1 MLALPASMK
10 TITLLSGIALLCAAV
25 VSAQTA
31 SARQP
36 ASPSSRNAPQTV
48 TLTGCVGSV
57 SGPQGGFMLS
67 NPLVVPPA
75 GATATAQAGTPA
87 STPPYATQP
96 NAGSA
101 VGTAGTASTGVGTA
115 GTASTG
121 VGTAST
127 GVGTASPGTAG
138 TTGVASN
145 PSSATGTPSSAAG
158 TTGTAGSVATAT
170 PGAVAQGGIAT
181 GAGTTAAMNGYRL
194 SGADMSSWSGQ
205 RVQIVGTVVPGQ
217 ASAAAAP
224 TNATNAGAA
233 VPMPEF
239 RVQSVQPVDGPCPK

>member
-1 MLALPASMK
+1 MK

-121 VGTAST
+121 VGTAS
-127 GVGTASPGTAG
+127 PGTAG

-145 PSSATGTPSSAAG
+145 PASATGTPSSAAG
-158 TTGTAGSVATAT
+158 TSGTAGSVATAT

-194 SGADMSSWSGQ
+194 SGAAMSSWSGQ

>member
-1 MLALPASMK
+1 MK

-121 VGTAST
+121 VGTAS
-127 GVGTASPGTAG
+127 PGTAG

-145 PSSATGTPSSAAG
+145 PASATGTPSSAAG
-158 TTGTAGSVATAT
+158 TSGTAGSVATAT

>member
-1 MLALPASMK
+1 MK
-10 TITLLSGIALLCAAV
+10 TITLLSGIALLSAAF

-31 SARQP
+31 SARQQ

-121 VGTAST
+121 VGAAS
-127 GVGTASPGTAG
+127 TASPGTAG
-138 TTGVASN
+138 TTGVGSN
-145 PSSATGTPSSAAG
+145 PASATGTPSSAAG
-158 TTGTAGSVATAT
+158 TAGTAGSVATAT
-170 PGAVAQGGIAT
+170 PGAVAQGAT
-181 GAGTTAAMNGYRL
+181 ASGAGTTAAMNGYRL

>member
-1 MLALPASMK
+1 MK

-31 SARQP
+31 SARQQ

-121 VGTAST
+121 VGTAGTAST
-127 GVGTASPGTAG
+127 GVGVASTASPGTAG
-138 TTGVASN
+138 TTGVGSN
-145 PSSATGTPSSAAG
+145 PASATGTPSSAAG
-158 TTGTAGSVATAT
+158 TAGTAGSVATAT
-170 PGAVAQGGIAT
+170 PGAVAQG
-181 GAGTTAAMNGYRL
+181 
-194 SGADMSSWSGQ
+194 
-205 RVQIVGTVVPGQ
+205 
-217 ASAAAAP
+217 
-224 TNATNAGAA
+224 
-233 VPMPEF
+233 
-239 RVQSVQPVDGPCPK
+239 

>member
-1 MLALPASMK
+1 MK
-10 TITLLSGIALLCAAV
+10 TITLLSGIALLSAAF

-31 SARQP
+31 SARQQ

-121 VGTAST
+121 VGAAS
-127 GVGTASPGTAG
+127 TASPGTAG
-138 TTGVASN
+138 TTGVGSN
-145 PSSATGTPSSAAG
+145 PASATGTPSSAAG
-158 TTGTAGSVATAT
+158 TAGTAGSVATAT
-170 PGAVAQGGIAT
+170 PGAVAQGATAT

>member
-1 MLALPASMK
+1 
-10 TITLLSGIALLCAAV
+10 
-25 VSAQTA
+25 
-31 SARQP
+31 
-36 ASPSSRNAPQTV
+36 
-48 TLTGCVGSV
+48 
-57 SGPQGGFMLS
+57 MLS

-121 VGTAST
+121 VGAAS
-127 GVGTASPGTAG
+127 TASPGTAG
-138 TTGVASN
+138 TTGVGSN
-145 PSSATGTPSSAAG
+145 PASATGTPSSAAG
-158 TTGTAGSVATAT
+158 TAGTAGSVATAT
-170 PGAVAQGGIAT
+170 PGAVAQGAT
-181 GAGTTAAMNGYRL
+181 ASGAGTTAAMNGYRL

>member
-1 MLALPASMK
+1 MK

-31 SARQP
+31 SALQP

-121 VGTAST
+121 VGTP
-127 GVGTASPGTAG
+127 SPGTAG
-138 TTGVASN
+138 TTGVGSN
-145 PSSATGTPSSAAG
+145 PASATGTPSSAAG

-224 TNATNAGAA
+224 TNATNVGAA
-233 VPMPEF
+233 APMPEF

>member
-1 MLALPASMK
+1 MK

-96 NAGSA
+96 NAGSS
-101 VGTAGTASTGVGTA
+101 VGTPGTASTGVGTA
-115 GTASTG
+115 
-121 VGTAST
+121 GTAST

-145 PSSATGTPSSAAG
+145 PASATGTPSSAAG

>member
-1 MLALPASMK
+1 MK

-121 VGTAST
+121 VGTAS
-127 GVGTASPGTAG
+127 PGTAG

-145 PSSATGTPSSAAG
+145 PASATGTPSSAAG

>member
-1 MLALPASMK
+1 MK

-31 SARQP
+31 SALQP

-121 VGTAST
+121 VGTAS
-127 GVGTASPGTAG
+127 PGTAG

-145 PSSATGTPSSAAG
+145 PASATGTPSSAAG

-170 PGAVAQGGIAT
+170 PGAVAQGAT
-181 GAGTTAAMNGYRL
+181 ASGAGTTAAMNGYRL

>member
-121 VGTAST
+121 VGTAS
-127 GVGTASPGTAG
+127 PGTAG

-145 PSSATGTPSSAAG
+145 PASATGTPSSAAG
-158 TTGTAGSVATAT
+158 TSGTAGSVATAT

>member
-1 MLALPASMK
+1 MK

-31 SARQP
+31 SALQP

-121 VGTAST
+121 VGAAS
-127 GVGTASPGTAG
+127 TASPGTAG
-138 TTGVASN
+138 VGSN
-145 PSSATGTPSSAAG
+145 PASATGTPSSAAG
-158 TTGTAGSVATAT
+158 TAGTAGSVATAT

>member
-1 MLALPASMK
+1 MK
-10 TITLLSGIALLCAAV
+10 TITLLSGIALLSAAF

-31 SARQP
+31 SARQQ

-57 SGPQGGFMLS
+57 SGFMLS

-121 VGTAST
+121 VGAAS
-127 GVGTASPGTAG
+127 TASPGTAG
-138 TTGVASN
+138 TTGVGSN
-145 PSSATGTPSSAAG
+145 PASATGTPSSAAG
-158 TTGTAGSVATAT
+158 TAGTAGSVATAT
-170 PGAVAQGGIAT
+170 PGAVAQGATAT

>member
-1 MLALPASMK
+1 MK

-115 GTASTG
+115 
-121 VGTAST
+121 GTAST

>member
-1 MLALPASMK
+1 MK
-10 TITLLSGIALLCAAV
+10 TITLLSGIALLSAAF

-31 SARQP
+31 SARQQ

-121 VGTAST
+121 VGTAS
-127 GVGTASPGTAG
+127 PGTAG

-145 PSSATGTPSSAAG
+145 PASATGTPSSAAG
-158 TTGTAGSVATAT
+158 TSGTAGSVATAT

>member
-1 MLALPASMK
+1 MK

-31 SARQP
+31 SALQP

-121 VGTAST
+121 VGTAS
-127 GVGTASPGTAG
+127 PGTAG

-145 PSSATGTPSSAAG
+145 PASATGTPSSAAG

>member
-1 MLALPASMK
+1 MK

-31 SARQP
+31 SALQP

-121 VGTAST
+121 VGTAS
-127 GVGTASPGTAG
+127 PGTAG

-145 PSSATGTPSSAAG
+145 PASATGTPSSAAG
-158 TTGTAGSVATAT
+158 TSGTAGSVATAT

>member
-1 MLALPASMK
+1 MK
-10 TITLLSGIALLCAAV
+10 TITLLSGIALLSAAF

-31 SARQP
+31 SARQQ

-121 VGTAST
+121 VGVAS
-127 GVGTASPGTAG
+127 TASPGTAG
-138 TTGVASN
+138 TTGVGSN
-145 PSSATGTPSSAAG
+145 PASATGTPSSAAG
-158 TTGTAGSVATAT
+158 TAGTAGSVATAT
-170 PGAVAQGGIAT
+170 PGAVAQGAT
-181 GAGTTAAMNGYRL
+181 ASGAGTTAAMNGYRL

>member
-1 MLALPASMK
+1 MK

-121 VGTAST
+121 VGAA
-127 GVGTASPGTAG
+127 GTASPGTAG
-138 TTGVASN
+138 TTGVGSN
-145 PSSATGTPSSAAG
+145 PASATGTPSGRYDRDGRQRRDRNARRRRARRHCHRRRNNGRDERVPFIGRRHELVVGSARADRRDRRSGTSERRRCADQRHQRGRGCPDAGVPRPECAAG
-158 TTGTAGSVATAT
+158 
-170 PGAVAQGGIAT
+170 
-181 GAGTTAAMNGYRL
+181 
-194 SGADMSSWSGQ
+194 
-205 RVQIVGTVVPGQ
+205 
-217 ASAAAAP
+217 
-224 TNATNAGAA
+224 
-233 VPMPEF
+233 
-239 RVQSVQPVDGPCPK
+239 

>member
-1 MLALPASMK
+1 MK

-31 SARQP
+31 SARQQ

-121 VGTAST
+121 VGAAS
-127 GVGTASPGTAG
+127 TASPGTAG
-138 TTGVASN
+138 TTGVGSN
-145 PSSATGTPSSAAG
+145 PASATGTPSSAAG
-158 TTGTAGSVATAT
+158 TAGTAGSVATAT
-170 PGAVAQGGIAT
+170 PGAVAQGAT
-181 GAGTTAAMNGYRL
+181 ASGAGTTAAMNGYRL

>member
-115 GTASTG
+115 
-121 VGTAST
+121 GTAST

>member
-1 MLALPASMK
+1 M
-10 TITLLSGIALLCAAV
+10 LLSGIALLCAV
-25 VSAQTA
+25 FVSAQTA

-121 VGTAST
+121 VGTAS
-127 GVGTASPGTAG
+127 PGTAG

-145 PSSATGTPSSAAG
+145 PASATGTPSSAAG